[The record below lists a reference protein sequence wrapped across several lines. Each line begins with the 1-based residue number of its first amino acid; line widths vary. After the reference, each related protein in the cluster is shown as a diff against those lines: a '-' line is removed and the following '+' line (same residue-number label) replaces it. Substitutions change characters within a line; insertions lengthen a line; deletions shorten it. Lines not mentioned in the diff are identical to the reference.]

1 MTLKWARNESP
12 LECSPVV
19 KAHLPL
25 KLLKLPEAHMP
36 TSQGPHVS
44 LVPGPL
50 LQGAVCRGR
59 GALPSIWAH
68 REGERSCFNNG
79 FLMEPPSASP

>member
-1 MTLKWARNESP
+1 MALKWARSESP

-25 KLLKLPEAHMP
+25 KLLKLPEAHIP
-36 TSQGPHVS
+36 SSQGPHVS

-50 LQGAVCRGR
+50 IQAAVCRGR
-59 GALPSIWAH
+59 GALPSTPAH
-68 REGERSCFNNG
+68 RAGERNRFNHG